1 VRAQVVLLRGGCILL
16 ARHERQ
22 GHGYWVLPG
31 GEVDP
36 GESPEEAAVREVREE
51 SGLEIRIERLL
62 FVDGPRLEPGVIVK
76 RPRHTFLGAIVG
88 GDLRSEADLVG
99 RAEKGRLAGVAWM
112 RLEDDRYDSGTRD
125 TLELVKRALFVAIHD
140 PPAAGGGGESTA

>member
-1 VRAQVVLLRGGCILL
+1 VLLRDGLILL
-16 ARHERQ
+16 AKHERE

-31 GEVDP
+31 GEVEP
-36 GESPEEAAVREVREE
+36 SESPEEAAVREVREE
-51 SGLEIRIERLL
+51 AGLEIRIERLL
-62 FVDGPRLEPGVIVK
+62 FVDGPRFEPGVIVR

-88 GDLRSEADLVG
+88 GELRSKADLVG
-99 RAEKGRLAGVAWM
+99 RAEKGCLAGVAWM

-125 TLELVKRALFVAIHD
+125 TLELVTKALFVSVHN